1 MTLKRILI
9 GLGIVLALL
18 FAIVAALGFLTRD
31 EKSVSQTVSM
41 AVGSRTV
48 TMGGHYKD
56 MTQESL
62 ADGIKINIDGHE
74 ITVGADQLEVD
85 GKTQVLELGQDVE
98 ILVDDKGTVSVKVVR
113 SDAGGPAHAPQ

>member
-18 FAIVAALGFLTRD
+18 FAIVAALGFLTPD
-31 EKSVSQTVSM
+31 KKSVSQTVSM
-41 AVGSRTV
+41 TVGSRTV
-48 TMGGHYKD
+48 TIGGHYKD

-62 ADGIKINIDGHE
+62 ADGIKINVDGHE

-85 GKTQVLELGQDVE
+85 GKTQVLEPGQDVE
-98 ILVDDKGTVSVKVVR
+98 ILVDDKGTVSVKVVH

>member
-18 FAIVAALGFLTRD
+18 FAIVAALGFLTPD

-41 AVGSRTV
+41 TVGSRTV

-62 ADGIKINIDGHE
+62 ADGIKINVDGHK

-85 GKTQVLELGQDVE
+85 GKTQVLEPGQDVE
-98 ILVDDKGTVSVKVVR
+98 ILVDDKGTVSVKVVH